1 MTNVSLAES
10 YMIKASKRLKIL
22 YFLFDDEGY
31 SDVIREAQE
40 VVELAQKAML
50 RQVGID
56 PPKWHDVGSII
67 LENSNLFDIVHGELE
82 AIARISKWLRKERE
96 LSFYGDIDFIPT
108 EEYTPEDAMKAI
120 EGAKKVV
127 ETGMKV
133 VKM

>member
-67 LENSNLFDIVHGELE
+67 LENSNLFYIVYGELE

>member
-67 LENSNLFDIVHGELE
+67 LENSNLFDIVYGELE

-108 EEYTPEDAMKAI
+108 EEYTPEDALKAI

-127 ETGMKV
+127 EMGMKV